1 MLWAIFYVLFS
12 ACFTFGVTH
21 DDDDRLKDLIAKGV
35 LCLLAGY
42 AMMPLYL
49 GAWLDLNN
57 RKKH

>member
-1 MLWAIFYVLFS
+1 MWWFIFYVLFS

-21 DDDDRLKDLIAKGV
+21 DEEDRTRDIFIKIILSV
-35 LCLLAGY
+35 LAGY

-57 RKKH
+57 NKKS

>member
-1 MLWAIFYVLFS
+1 MWWFIFYVLFS

-21 DDDDRLKDLIAKGV
+21 HEDDRTRDIFIKIILSV
-35 LCLLAGY
+35 LAGY

-57 RKKH
+57 SKKN

>member
-1 MLWAIFYVLFS
+1 MWWFIFYVLFS

-21 DDDDRLKDLIAKGV
+21 DEDDSHRDIFIKMILS
-35 LCLLAGY
+35 LLAGY

-57 RKKH
+57 RKKN

>member
-1 MLWAIFYVLFS
+1 MWWFIFYVLFS

-21 DDDDRLKDLIAKGV
+21 DEDDRTRDIFIKITLS
-35 LCLLAGY
+35 LLAGY

-57 RKKH
+57 HKKS